1 MDFGRIIKW
10 IIILAVIYFA
20 WTVGLPWIQKQK
32 ASGATSSSSDSDGS
46 CVSFAAK
53 ASETWGGGI
62 GRFVNPPY
70 DTMAWDSFRGNVESR
85 IRTAESSC
93 DCSTSSCDKARDA
106 MRDLRA
112 VVSDVDAAMRN
123 NSSVPSDI
131 VQRQEAID
139 DRINEARD
147 LVRGGN

>member
-1 MDFGRIIKW
+1 MDFGGIVKW
-10 IIILAVIYFA
+10 VVILVLIYLV

-32 ASGATSSSSDSDGS
+32 GPAPSSSQSNSDGS
-46 CVSFAAK
+46 CVNFAER

-85 IRTAESSC
+85 IRSAESAC
-93 DCSTSSCDKARDA
+93 DCSTSSCDRARDA

-112 VVSDVDAAMRN
+112 VVNDVDEAMRS
-123 NSSVPSDI
+123 NSSLPSDI
-131 VQRQEAID
+131 VQRQESID
-139 DRINEARD
+139 NRINEARD

>member
-1 MDFGRIIKW
+1 MDFGGIVKW
-10 IIILAVIYFA
+10 VVILVLIYLV

-32 ASGATSSSSDSDGS
+32 GPAPASSQSNSDGS
-46 CVSFAAK
+46 CVNFAER

-85 IRTAESSC
+85 IRSAESAC
-93 DCSTSSCDKARDA
+93 DCSTSSCDRARDA

-112 VVSDVDAAMRN
+112 VVNDVDEAMRS
-123 NSSVPSDI
+123 NSSMPSDI
-131 VQRQEAID
+131 VQRQESID
-139 DRINEARD
+139 NRINEARD

>member
-1 MDFGRIIKW
+1 MDFGAIVKW
-10 IIILAVIYFA
+10 LVILVLIYLV
-20 WTVGLPWIQKQK
+20 WTVGLPWIQNQR
-32 ASGATSSSSDSDGS
+32 TSSSSTSESSSDGS
-46 CVSFAAK
+46 CVNFAER

-85 IRTAESSC
+85 IRTAESAC
-93 DCSTSSCDKARDA
+93 DCSTSSCDRARDA

-112 VVSDVDAAMRN
+112 VVGDVDAAMRN
-123 NSSVPSDI
+123 SSSMPYDI

-139 DRINEARD
+139 NRINEARD